1 MKIVVDSELLVEA
14 LEDASKA
21 FASKSLMPI
30 LDCFL
35 IEADSEG
42 LRVTGTDNR
51 TTIQSYIF
59 SKDVRVDING
69 RIALPKL
76 SLEMMKKLNGDVS
89 IEAKGTTAIIRSRKK
104 EIDMGIFDPEEF
116 PQVPTVD
123 DSEMFEMT
131 GRELKRLFKK
141 ATYAADP
148 TGKNAAILSGAHVY
162 IDDGLIGI
170 EATDRHRL
178 AKTEYATEV
187 GKLGGAV
194 IEAKALGDLQKII
207 LDKDNIE
214 FGFSKST
221 GGEVVHVFA
230 RTDRFTFYSRV
241 LEGQFPDVRLMSNV
255 PEGVTRITVER
266 REMLDCLELIYT
278 LAKEDKHNKIIL
290 RISQDEMSIRGQG
303 RETGKV
309 SESIVPDSFSGDNL
323 LVALNSK
330 YFMDALKT
338 LEGDK
343 VLLVFTGK
351 VKSIFIQDPDDLKTV
366 HVVQPYRTEDTL

>member
-35 IEADSEG
+35 IEANSEG
-42 LRVTGTDNR
+42 LKVTGTDTR

-59 SKDVRVDING
+59 SKDVQVEVNG
-69 RIALPKL
+69 QIAIPKL
-76 SLEMMKKLNGDVS
+76 LLEMMKKLNGDVS
-89 IEAKGTTAIIRSRKK
+89 IETKGTTAIIRSRKK
-104 EIDMGIFDPEEF
+104 EIDMGVFDPEEF
-116 PQVPTVD
+116 PQVPDID
-123 DSEMFEMT
+123 DSELFETT
-131 GRELKRLFKK
+131 GKELRRLFKK

-148 TGKNAAILSGAHVY
+148 TGKNAAILAGAHIY

-178 AKTEYATEV
+178 AKTEYATDV
-187 GKLGGAV
+187 AKLGGAV

-214 FGFSKST
+214 FGFSKSA

-241 LEGQFPDVRLMSNV
+241 LEGAFPDVSRMSVV
-255 PEGVTRITVER
+255 PEGVTKITVDKKEL
-266 REMLDCLELIYT
+266 MNCLEMIYT

-290 RISQDEMSIRGQG
+290 NISEDEMSIRGQG
-303 RETGKV
+303 KETGKA
-309 SESIVPDSFSGDNL
+309 SESIVPLSFSGEDFA
-323 LVALNSK
+323 VALNSK
-330 YFMDALKT
+330 YFMDAIKALDGDQVT
-338 LEGDK
+338 L
-343 VLLVFTGK
+343 VCSGK
-351 VKSIFIQDPDDLKTV
+351 VKPIYILDESDERSV
-366 HVVQPYRTEDTL
+366 HIVLPYRTEEV

>member
-35 IEADSEG
+35 IEANSEG
-42 LRVTGTDNR
+42 LKVTGTDTR

-59 SKDVRVDING
+59 SKDVQVDSDG
-69 RIALPKL
+69 VIAIPKL
-76 SLEMMKKLNGDVS
+76 SLEMMKKLTGDVS
-89 IEAKGTTAIIRSRKK
+89 IETKGTTVIIRSRKK

-116 PQVPTVD
+116 PQAPTID
-123 DSEMFEMT
+123 DSELFETT
-131 GRELKRLFKK
+131 GKELRRLFKK

-148 TGKNAAILSGAHVY
+148 TGKNAAILAGAHIY

-178 AKTEYATEV
+178 AKTEYATDV
-187 GKLGGAV
+187 AKLGGAV

-214 FGFSKST
+214 FGFSKSA

-241 LEGQFPDVRLMSNV
+241 LEGAFPDVSRMSVV
-255 PEGVTRITVER
+255 PEGVTKITVDKKEL
-266 REMLDCLELIYT
+266 MNCLEMIYT

-290 RISQDEMSIRGQG
+290 NISEDEMSIRGQG
-303 RETGKV
+303 KETGKA
-309 SESIVPDSFSGDNL
+309 SESIVPLSFSGEDFA
-323 LVALNSK
+323 VALNSK
-330 YFMDALKT
+330 YFMDAIKALDGDQVT
-338 LEGDK
+338 L
-343 VLLVFTGK
+343 VCSGK
-351 VKSIFIQDPDDLKTV
+351 VKPIYILDESDERSVLIVL
-366 HVVQPYRTEDTL
+366 PYRTEEV

>member
-35 IEADSEG
+35 IEANSEG
-42 LRVTGTDNR
+42 LKVTGTDTR

-59 SKDVRVDING
+59 SKDVQVDSDG
-69 RIALPKL
+69 VIAIPKL
-76 SLEMMKKLNGDVS
+76 SLEMMKKLTGDVS
-89 IEAKGTTAIIRSRKK
+89 IETKGTTVIIRSRKK

-116 PQVPTVD
+116 PQAPTID
-123 DSEMFEMT
+123 DSELFETT
-131 GRELKRLFKK
+131 GKELRRLFKK

-148 TGKNAAILSGAHVY
+148 TGKNAAILAGAHIY

-178 AKTEYATEV
+178 AKTEYATDV
-187 GKLGGAV
+187 SKLGGAV

-214 FGFSKST
+214 FGFSKSA

-241 LEGQFPDVRLMSNV
+241 LEGAFPDVSRMSVV
-255 PEGVTRITVER
+255 PEAVTKITVDKKEL
-266 REMLDCLELIYT
+266 MNCLEMVYT

-290 RISQDEMSIRGQG
+290 NISEDEMSIRGQG
-303 RETGKV
+303 KETGRA
-309 SESIVPDSFSGDNL
+309 SESIVPLSFSGEDFA
-323 LVALNSK
+323 VALNSK
-330 YFMDALKT
+330 YFMDAIKALDGDQVT
-338 LEGDK
+338 L
-343 VLLVFTGK
+343 VCSGK
-351 VKSIFIQDPDDLKTV
+351 VKPIYILDESDEKSV
-366 HVVQPYRTEDTL
+366 HIVLPYRTEEV

>member
-35 IEADSEG
+35 IEANSEG
-42 LRVTGTDNR
+42 LKVTGTDTR

-59 SKDVRVDING
+59 SKDVQVDSDG
-69 RIALPKL
+69 VIAIPKL
-76 SLEMMKKLNGDVS
+76 SLEMMRKLTGDVS
-89 IEAKGTTAIIRSRKK
+89 IETKGTTVIIRSRKK

-116 PQVPTVD
+116 PQAPTID
-123 DSEMFEMT
+123 DSELFETT
-131 GRELKRLFKK
+131 GKELRRLFKK

-148 TGKNAAILSGAHVY
+148 TGKNAAILAGAHIY

-178 AKTEYATEV
+178 AKTEYATDV
-187 GKLGGAV
+187 AKLGGAV

-214 FGFSKST
+214 FGFSKSA

-241 LEGQFPDVRLMSNV
+241 LEGAFPDVSRMSVV
-255 PEGVTRITVER
+255 PEGVTKITVDKKEL
-266 REMLDCLELIYT
+266 MNCLEMIYT

-290 RISQDEMSIRGQG
+290 NISEDEMSIRGQG
-303 RETGKV
+303 KETGKA
-309 SESIVPDSFSGDNL
+309 SEIIVPLSFSGEDFA
-323 LVALNSK
+323 VALNSK
-330 YFMDALKT
+330 YFMDAIKALDGDQVT
-338 LEGDK
+338 L
-343 VLLVFTGK
+343 VCSGK
-351 VKSIFIQDPDDLKTV
+351 VKPIYILDESDERSV
-366 HVVQPYRTEDTL
+366 HIVLPYRTEEV

>member
-35 IEADSEG
+35 IEANSEG
-42 LRVTGTDNR
+42 LKVTGTDTR

-59 SKDVRVDING
+59 SKDVQVDSDG
-69 RIALPKL
+69 VIAIPKL
-76 SLEMMKKLNGDVS
+76 SLEMMKKLTGDVS
-89 IEAKGTTAIIRSRKK
+89 IETKGTTVIIRSRKK
-104 EIDMGIFDPEEF
+104 EIDMGIFDPQEF
-116 PQVPTVD
+116 PQVPTID
-123 DSEMFEMT
+123 DSELFETT
-131 GRELKRLFKK
+131 GKELRRLFKK

-148 TGKNAAILSGAHVY
+148 TGKNAAILAGAHIY

-178 AKTEYATEV
+178 AKTEYATDV
-187 GKLGGAV
+187 NKLGGAV

-214 FGFSKST
+214 FGFSKSFT
-221 GGEVVHVFA
+221 GEVVHVFA

-241 LEGQFPDVRLMSNV
+241 LEGAFPDVSRMSVV
-255 PEGVTRITVER
+255 PEGVTKITVDKKEL
-266 REMLDCLELIYT
+266 MNCLEMIYT

-290 RISQDEMSIRGQG
+290 NISEEEMSIRGQG
-303 RETGKV
+303 KETGKA
-309 SESIVPDSFSGDNL
+309 SESIVPLSFSGEDFA
-323 LVALNSK
+323 VALNSK
-330 YFMDALKT
+330 YFMDAIKALDGDQVT
-338 LEGDK
+338 L
-343 VLLVFTGK
+343 VCSGK
-351 VKSIFIQDPDDLKTV
+351 VKPIYILDESDERSV
-366 HVVQPYRTEDTL
+366 HIVLPYRTEEV

>member
-35 IEADSEG
+35 IEANSEG
-42 LRVTGTDNR
+42 LKVTGTDTR

-59 SKDVRVDING
+59 SKDVQVEVNG
-69 RIALPKL
+69 QIAIPKL
-76 SLEMMKKLNGDVS
+76 LLEMMKKLNGDVS
-89 IEAKGTTAIIRSRKK
+89 IETKGTTAIIRSRKK
-104 EIDMGIFDPEEF
+104 EIDMGIFEAEEF
-116 PQVPTVD
+116 PQVPTID
-123 DSEMFEMT
+123 DSELFETT

-148 TGKNAAILSGAHVY
+148 TGKNAAILAGAHVY

-170 EATDRHRL
+170 LATDRHRL
-178 AKTEYATEV
+178 AKTEYATDV
-187 GKLGGAV
+187 AKLGGAV

-214 FGFSKST
+214 FGFSKSA

-241 LEGQFPDVRLMSNV
+241 LEGAFPDVSRMSVV
-255 PEGVTRITVER
+255 PEGVTKITVDKKEL
-266 REMLDCLELIYT
+266 MNCLEMIYT

-290 RISQDEMSIRGQG
+290 NISEDEMSIRGQG
-303 RETGKV
+303 KETGKA
-309 SESIVPDSFSGDNL
+309 SESIVPLSFSGEDFA
-323 LVALNSK
+323 VALNSK
-330 YFMDALKT
+330 YFMDAIRALDGDQVT
-338 LEGDK
+338 L
-343 VLLVFTGK
+343 VCSGK
-351 VKSIFIQDPDDLKTV
+351 VKPIYILDESDERSV
-366 HVVQPYRTEDTL
+366 HIVLPYRTEEV

>member
-35 IEADSEG
+35 IEANSEG
-42 LRVTGTDNR
+42 LKVTGTDTR

-59 SKDVRVDING
+59 SKDVQVDSDG
-69 RIALPKL
+69 VIAIPKL
-76 SLEMMKKLNGDVS
+76 SLEMMKKLTGDVS
-89 IEAKGTTAIIRSRKK
+89 IETKGTTVIIRSRKK

-116 PQVPTVD
+116 PQAPTID
-123 DSEMFEMT
+123 DSELFETT
-131 GRELKRLFKK
+131 GKELRRLFKK

-148 TGKNAAILSGAHVY
+148 TGKNAAILAGAHIY

-178 AKTEYATEV
+178 AKTEYATDV
-187 GKLGGAV
+187 AKLGGAV

-214 FGFSKST
+214 FGFSKSFT
-221 GGEVVHVFA
+221 GEVVHVFA

-241 LEGQFPDVRLMSNV
+241 LEGAFPDVSRMSVV
-255 PEGVTRITVER
+255 PDGVTKITVDKKEL
-266 REMLDCLELIYT
+266 MNCLEMIYT

-290 RISQDEMSIRGQG
+290 NISGDEMSIRGQG
-303 RETGKV
+303 KETGKA
-309 SESIVPDSFSGDNL
+309 SESIVPLSFSGEDFA
-323 LVALNSK
+323 VALNSK
-330 YFMDALKT
+330 YFMDAIKALDGDQVT
-338 LEGDK
+338 L
-343 VLLVFTGK
+343 VCSGK
-351 VKSIFIQDPDDLKTV
+351 VKPIYILDESDERSV
-366 HVVQPYRTEDTL
+366 HIVLPYRTEEV

>member
-35 IEADSEG
+35 IEANSEG
-42 LRVTGTDNR
+42 LKVTGTDTR

-59 SKDVRVDING
+59 SKDVQVDSDG
-69 RIALPKL
+69 VIAIPKL
-76 SLEMMKKLNGDVS
+76 SLEMMKKLTGDVS
-89 IEAKGTTAIIRSRKK
+89 IETKGTTVIIRSRKK

-116 PQVPTVD
+116 PQAPTID
-123 DSEMFEMT
+123 DSELFETT
-131 GRELKRLFKK
+131 GKELRRLFKK
-141 ATYAADP
+141 AIYAADP
-148 TGKNAAILSGAHVY
+148 TGKNAAILAGAHIY

-178 AKTEYATEV
+178 AKTEYATDV
-187 GKLGGAV
+187 AKLGGAV

-214 FGFSKST
+214 FGFSKSA

-241 LEGQFPDVRLMSNV
+241 LEGAFPDVSRMSVV
-255 PEGVTRITVER
+255 PEGVTKITVDKKEL
-266 REMLDCLELIYT
+266 MNCLEMIYT

-290 RISQDEMSIRGQG
+290 NISEDEMSIRGQG
-303 RETGKV
+303 KETGKA
-309 SESIVPDSFSGDNL
+309 SEIIVPLSFSGEDFA
-323 LVALNSK
+323 VALNSK
-330 YFMDALKT
+330 YFMDAIKALDGDQVT
-338 LEGDK
+338 L
-343 VLLVFTGK
+343 VCSGK
-351 VKSIFIQDPDDLKTV
+351 VKPIYILDESDERSV
-366 HVVQPYRTEDTL
+366 HIVLPYRTEEV